1 MLQPKTILK
10 IEKLSYKY
18 PDSKSNTFILK
29 DINFTLNENEI
40 LVILGQSG
48 CGKSTLFKNLLGL
61 ASPTEGKIFI
71 EGDELNTS
79 NKKFLKEYYK
89 RIGVLFQS
97 GALINS
103 LDIEK
108 NLKLPLDENTALD
121 DEIKKIM
128 VGIKLRWVGL
138 GESAERM
145 PSELSGG
152 MKKRAALARA
162 LMLDPKIL
170 FFDEPHSGLDPI
182 ISFEINNL
190 ILKIRSAFR
199 MSLVVITHDISS
211 AFFLADNIL
220 LLKGGQAHF
229 FGTKENFEN
238 QMRFDEYI
246 NDFVNV
252 SRFQSKHMLNPSQSK
267 RK

>member
-1 MLQPKTILK
+1 MQSQKKTILK
-10 IEKLSYKY
+10 VDSLYFKY
-18 PDSKSNTFILK
+18 PDSEKNVLE
-29 DINFTLNENEI
+29 DISFSLRENEI

-61 ASPTEGKIFI
+61 TFPTTGKIFLD
-71 EGDELNTS
+71 GGELKPNDK
-79 NKKFLKEYYK
+79 NFIKEYYK

-97 GALINS
+97 SALLNS
-103 LDIEK
+103 LNIYE
-108 NLKLPLDENTALD
+108 NLKLPLDENTNLD
-121 DEIKKIM
+121 EDLKKII
-128 VGIKLRWVGL
+128 VELKLKWVGL
-138 GESAERM
+138 ENTDFLT

-190 ILKIRSAFR
+190 ILKIRSVFKI
-199 MSLVVITHDISS
+199 SLIVITHDVGS

-220 LLKGGQAHF
+220 MLKNGKIHF
-229 FGTKENFEN
+229 LGTKEEFEN
-238 QMRFDEYI
+238 QTRYDEYL

-252 SRFQSKHMLNPSQSK
+252 SRFHIKHGANNSPQK
-267 RK
+267 IK